1 MQVLILEDALDIRA
15 DEFGLSKEVGS
26 NNNGREMLKSVS
38 RLRGENNSLRKSLKE
53 ATVNELHAKDQLQ
66 IMINENKKLSGLH
79 KAKLSEVSTS
89 KRSGAERSEQSQLCT
104 GVAGSLCSRARN
116 QALCCFFHTPQ
127 RTNLLNPRRFKLA
140 STELLLKK
148 SNNGMLAAD
157 MKRTED
163 EKDAL
168 LEYVSES
175 LDTVS
180 KLEGDNAGFKTKISE
195 YMKIEGELVDLQKEY
210 TAVKAENDD
219 LTTKGVGGEEEV
231 SERALMKTRNSR

>member
-1 MQVLILEDALDIRA
+1 
-15 DEFGLSKEVGS
+15 
-26 NNNGREMLKSVS
+26 
-38 RLRGENNSLRKSLKE
+38 
-53 ATVNELHAKDQLQ
+53 
-66 IMINENKKLSGLH
+66 
-79 KAKLSEVSTS
+79 
-89 KRSGAERSEQSQLCT
+89 
-104 GVAGSLCSRARN
+104 
-116 QALCCFFHTPQ
+116 
-127 RTNLLNPRRFKLA
+127 
-140 STELLLKK
+140 
-148 SNNGMLAAD
+148 MLAAD

-231 SERALMKTRNSR
+231 SLPHTTTN

>member
-89 KRSGAERSEQSQLCT
+89 KRSGAERSGASSHNCVLVLLARFARGLATKHYAASSTHHNELTSSIR
-104 GVAGSLCSRARN
+104 VALSSPPPNYC
-116 QALCCFFHTPQ
+116 
-127 RTNLLNPRRFKLA
+127 
-140 STELLLKK
+140 
-148 SNNGMLAAD
+148 
-157 MKRTED
+157 
-163 EKDAL
+163 
-168 LEYVSES
+168 
-175 LDTVS
+175 
-180 KLEGDNAGFKTKISE
+180 
-195 YMKIEGELVDLQKEY
+195 
-210 TAVKAENDD
+210 
-219 LTTKGVGGEEEV
+219 
-231 SERALMKTRNSR
+231 